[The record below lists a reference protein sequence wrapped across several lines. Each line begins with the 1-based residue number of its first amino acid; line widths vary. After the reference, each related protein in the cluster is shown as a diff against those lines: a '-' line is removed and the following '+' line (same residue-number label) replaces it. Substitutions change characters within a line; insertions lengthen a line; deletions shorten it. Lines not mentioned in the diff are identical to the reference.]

1 MKAEDCLGWVSWG
14 PPTVIPQCQSQCE
27 YWSGAQYFITR
38 DKTQSKPWS
47 CVVFQVDGTIL
58 VRLLIYVRMSQS
70 GLLPAVRLRSSL
82 KLIFSRDIGQL
93 WSRLTPVNTTPVFAR
108 PEKTIKL
115 ELWSHNFIGEHWS
128 QTTEERRGNII
139 GTTSGSLQR
148 EAL

>member
-1 MKAEDCLGWVSWG
+1 M
-14 PPTVIPQCQSQCE
+14 
-27 YWSGAQYFITR
+27 
-38 DKTQSKPWS
+38 
-47 CVVFQVDGTIL
+47 FQVDGTIL

-115 ELWSHNFIGEHWS
+115 EL
-128 QTTEERRGNII
+128 
-139 GTTSGSLQR
+139 
-148 EAL
+148 